1 MTHEQA
7 QYLLEHLS
15 DISDSLSSIS
25 SHLAQLNV
33 RHESVSL
40 KLDGIEDNLL
50 HVANSTHD
58 VQERLGSLCLIQEAE
73 HVVR

>member
-1 MTHEQA
+1 MTNQQA
-7 QYLLEHLS
+7 QYLLEHLA

-25 SHLAQLNV
+25 SHLARLNAN
-33 RHESVSL
+33 HESIRV

-58 VQERLGSLCLIQEAE
+58 VQERLSSLCLIQEAE